1 MSAKHAL
8 PNKKKWQNKM
18 AISHRGLSNLQFMIL
33 KILSKNRPGLTSK
46 QIAWNLNKPLKTIY
60 NNLKILQKNKLIARL
75 GKSPSIF
82 VIQDTAQLSV
92 RAIANLSVGDTPWQ
106 STSREPKTDKSVCH
120 LRAHKFTFV
129 TEYLGKFDLNN
140 LKNLESNPEFH
151 SISTEAKLENWPIG
165 VTGKFRGNYFLI
177 TPRTIMFKPK
187 AIYGEP
193 IKAAFTL
200 LKLACSLY
208 EIIEEA
214 HGEIKINDKVIILTT
229 QEYAYEGDEFANLA
243 AKLKDLIKT
252 DRWKIDHSK
261 NWELE
266 YYHDKYAL
274 GDTWLYGTFIND
286 VISGKISTTL
296 QQLVAVQKR
305 RTVISIKKEKRSSAM
320 DIITIQGIIR
330 QFDALIDKCYPTDP
344 SKPIHELD
352 LTKIIKIVKQ
362 HETSANPR
370 TNPLGL

>member
-1 MSAKHAL
+1 MSAKYQRQH
-8 PNKKKWQNKM
+8 KKKLPSKV
-18 AISHRGLSNLQFMIL
+18 AVSHTGLSKLQSLIL
-33 KILSKNRPGLTSK
+33 IILLESKIGLTPK
-46 QIAWNLNKPLKTIY
+46 QIAWNLNQSIRTIRY
-60 NNLKILQKNKLIARL
+60 NLKILQKYKLIARI

-82 VIQDTAQLSV
+82 VIQEIAIPLAKTA
-92 RAIANLSVGDTPWQ
+92 ANLSVGDTLLP
-106 STSREPKTDKSVCH
+106 SIAREPKTKKSNGNFVN

-193 IKAAFTL
+193 IKAAYTL

-214 HGEIKINDKVIILTT
+214 HREIKINDKVIILTT
-229 QEYAYEGDEFANLA
+229 QEYAHEGDEFANLA

-296 QQLVAVQKR
+296 QQLVAIQKQ

-320 DIITIQGIIR
+320 EIVKIQNVIR
-330 QFDALIDKCYPTDP
+330 RLDALVDKYYLTDP
-344 SKPIHELD
+344 SKSIHELD
-352 LTKIIKIVKQ
+352 LMKIIKIVKQ
-362 HETSANPR
+362 RDTSVKS
-370 TNPLGL
+370 